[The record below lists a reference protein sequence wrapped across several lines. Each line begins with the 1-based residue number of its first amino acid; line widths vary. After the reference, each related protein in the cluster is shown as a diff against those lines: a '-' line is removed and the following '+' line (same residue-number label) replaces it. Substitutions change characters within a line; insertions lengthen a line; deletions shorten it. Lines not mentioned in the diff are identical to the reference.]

1 MAWFDQYAIFNSGQL
16 RLAHI
21 TDCHL
26 FADPQGEYFGVNT
39 AEHFSCVLA
48 HMAEQ
53 SLDAVIFGGDLTQDH
68 SMASY
73 RLFAQLIADSA
84 LTCQVFWV
92 PGNHDA

>member
-1 MAWFDQYAIFNSGQL
+1 
-16 RLAHI
+16 
-21 TDCHL
+21 
-26 FADPQGEYFGVNT
+26 
-39 AEHFSCVLA
+39 
-48 HMAEQ
+48 MAEQ

-92 PGNHDA
+92 PGNHDELAALQHISSGQISNAKRLIANDFEVFTY